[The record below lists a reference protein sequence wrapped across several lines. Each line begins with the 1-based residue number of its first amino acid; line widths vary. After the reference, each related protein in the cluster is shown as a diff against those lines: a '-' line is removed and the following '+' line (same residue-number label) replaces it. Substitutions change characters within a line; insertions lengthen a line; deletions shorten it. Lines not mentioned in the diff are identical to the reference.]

1 MRKCLCLLLFF
12 IVFVGI
18 VLVPRTAPAATKAT
32 HVYFASVNGVI
43 GVAMEEHVRQ
53 IFAKVGE
60 DKNALLIVTLNTPG
74 GLVDSMSEIVS
85 AITRAPFPVVVWV
98 APSGARSASA
108 GAFLVEAAH
117 VAVMAPGTHIGAA
130 HPVTAGGKDV
140 DDKEMNR
147 KIVNDLTARMRA
159 LAQERSRDEKV
170 LASMVTSSVSLTAR
184 EALQKGVIDFL
195 AVDEDELFRKL
206 EGRKVVLRGETRTL
220 SLKNTEIQRIDI
232 SLRLRI
238 LEFLSR
244 PDIAYLA
251 FIAGVMAII
260 LEARAPGG
268 FVLGTIGAV
277 LLMVAAYGMRV
288 LPVNWA
294 GVLLLLAG
302 IGIMVADFL
311 VGGLG
316 ILIVIGLATMLF
328 GGLILFQAPG
338 GELLHQSVG
347 LISGTTIAMAIVFF
361 VIMRAIYKT
370 LRMPS
375 ASGSEGMLGIKGRVI
390 KNADLV
396 MVQVHGEY
404 WNAVNVTGE
413 PLQIG
418 QEVTVVAVDGL
429 MLTVKIRTDKE
440 HFAHNKAEESQKEE

>member
-1 MRKCLCLLLFF
+1 MKKYICFLFF
-12 IVFVGI
+12 FLILI
-18 VLVPRTAPAATKAT
+18 AASFMQRVSSAAEKTQI
-32 HVYFASVNGVI
+32 YFASIDGVI

-53 IFAKVGE
+53 VFAKVGA
-60 DKNALLIVTLNTPG
+60 DKNSLLILTLNTPG
-74 GLVDSMSEIVS
+74 GLVDSMSEMVS
-85 AITRAPFPVVVWV
+85 AITGAPFPVVVWV

-130 HPVTAGGKDV
+130 HPVSAGGKDV
-140 DDKEMNR
+140 GDKEMSR
-147 KIVNDLTARMRA
+147 KILNDLTARMRS

-184 EALQKGVIDFL
+184 EALAKGVIDFL
-195 AVDEDELFRKL
+195 ASDEEELLQKL
-206 EGRKVVLRGETRTL
+206 EGRKVIVKGEARTL
-220 SLKNTEIQRIDI
+220 SLKNTEIQRMGM
-232 SLRLRI
+232 SLQLRI

-268 FVLGTIGAV
+268 FVLGTVGAV
-277 LLMVAAYGMRV
+277 LLMVAAYGLRV

-347 LISGTTIAMAIVFF
+347 LISGTTIAVAIVFF

-375 ASGSEGMLGIKGRVI
+375 ASGSEGMIGIKGRVI
-390 KNADLV
+390 KNGDLV

-404 WNAVNVTGE
+404 WNALNAAGE

-418 QEVTVVAVDGL
+418 QQVKVVAVEGL
-429 MLTVKIRTDKE
+429 TLKVEVLSEKVSFDLN
-440 HFAHNKAEESQKEE
+440 NKADES

>member
-1 MRKCLCLLLFF
+1 MKKYICFLFF
-12 IVFVGI
+12 FLILI
-18 VLVPRTAPAATKAT
+18 AASFMQRVSSAAEKTQI
-32 HVYFASVNGVI
+32 YFASIDGVI

-53 IFAKVGE
+53 VFAKVGA
-60 DKNALLIVTLNTPG
+60 DKNALLILTLNTPG
-74 GLVDSMSEIVS
+74 GLVDSMSEMVS
-85 AITRAPFPVVVWV
+85 AITGAPFPVVVWV

-130 HPVTAGGKDV
+130 HPVSAGGKDV
-140 DDKEMNR
+140 GDKEMSR
-147 KIVNDLTARMRA
+147 KILNDLTARMRS

-184 EALQKGVIDFL
+184 EALAKGVIDFL
-195 AVDEDELFRKL
+195 ASDEEELLQKL
-206 EGRKVVLRGETRTL
+206 EGRKVIVKGEARTL
-220 SLKNTEIQRIDI
+220 SLKNTEIQRMGM
-232 SLRLRI
+232 SLQLRI

-268 FVLGTIGAV
+268 FVLGTVGAV
-277 LLMVAAYGMRV
+277 LLMVAAYGLRV

-302 IGIMVADFL
+302 IGIMVADCL

-347 LISGTTIAMAIVFF
+347 LISGTTIAVAIVFF

-375 ASGSEGMLGIKGRVI
+375 ASGSEGMIGIKGRVI
-390 KNADLV
+390 KNGDLV

-404 WNAVNVTGE
+404 WNALNAAGK

-418 QEVTVVAVDGL
+418 QQVKVVAVEGL
-429 MLTVKIRTDKE
+429 TLKVEVLSEKVSFDLN
-440 HFAHNKAEESQKEE
+440 NKADES

>member
-1 MRKCLCLLLFF
+1 MKKYICFLFF
-12 IVFVGI
+12 FLILI
-18 VLVPRTAPAATKAT
+18 AASFMQRVSSAAEKTQI
-32 HVYFASVNGVI
+32 YFASIDGVI

-53 IFAKVGE
+53 VFAKVGA
-60 DKNALLIVTLNTPG
+60 DKNALLILTLNTPG
-74 GLVDSMSEIVS
+74 GLVDSMSEMVS
-85 AITRAPFPVVVWV
+85 AITGAPFPVVVWV
-98 APSGARSASA
+98 APSVARSASA

-130 HPVTAGGKDV
+130 HPVSAGGKDV
-140 DDKEMNR
+140 GDKEMSR
-147 KIVNDLTARMRA
+147 KILNDLTARMRS

-184 EALQKGVIDFL
+184 EALAKGVIDFL
-195 AVDEDELFRKL
+195 ASDEEELLQKL
-206 EGRKVVLRGETRTL
+206 EGRKVIVKGEARTL
-220 SLKNTEIQRIDI
+220 SLKNTEIQRMGM
-232 SLRLRI
+232 SLQLRI

-268 FVLGTIGAV
+268 FVLGTVGAV
-277 LLMVAAYGMRV
+277 LLMVAAYGLRV

-347 LISGTTIAMAIVFF
+347 LISGTTIAVAIVFF

-375 ASGSEGMLGIKGRVI
+375 ASGSEGMIGIKGRVI
-390 KNADLV
+390 KNGDLV

-404 WNAVNVTGE
+404 WNALNAAGK

-418 QEVTVVAVDGL
+418 QQVKVVAVEGL
-429 MLTVKIRTDKE
+429 TLKVEVLSEKVSFDLN
-440 HFAHNKAEESQKEE
+440 NKADES

>member
-1 MRKCLCLLLFF
+1 MRKYVCFLLFF
-12 IVFVGI
+12 LVFFSVA
-18 VLVPRTAPAATKAT
+18 LMQSAAAVAAEKTQ
-32 HVYFASVNGVI
+32 VYFASIDGVI

-53 IFAKVGE
+53 VFAKVGD
-60 DKNALLIVTLNTPG
+60 DKNALLILTLNTPG
-74 GLVDSMSEIVS
+74 GLVDSMSEMVS
-85 AITRAPFPVVVWV
+85 AITGAPFPVVVWV

-140 DDKEMNR
+140 NDKEMSR
-147 KIVNDLTARMRA
+147 KIVNDLTARMRS

-170 LASMVTSSVSLTAR
+170 VASMVTSSVSLTAR
-184 EALQKGVIDFL
+184 EALEKGVIDFL
-195 AVDEDELFRKL
+195 AADEGELFKEL
-206 EGRKVVLRGETRTL
+206 EGRRVIVRGETRTL

-232 SLRLRI
+232 SLQLRI

-244 PDIAYLA
+244 PDIAYMA

-302 IGIMVADFL
+302 IGIMIADFL

-316 ILIVIGLATMLF
+316 ILVVIGLATMLF

-347 LISGTTIAMAIVFF
+347 LISGTTIAMAVVFF
-361 VIMRAIYKT
+361 VVMRAIYKS

-375 ASGSEGMLGIKGRVI
+375 ASGSEGMLGIIGRVI
-390 KNADLV
+390 SDGDLV
-396 MVQVHGEY
+396 MIQVHGEY

-418 QEVTVVAVDGL
+418 QQVKVVALDGL
-429 MLTVKIRTDKE
+429 TLKVKIISDKGSSAQIE
-440 HFAHNKAEESQKEE
+440 MDGNQKEE

>member
-1 MRKCLCLLLFF
+1 MKKYICFLFF
-12 IVFVGI
+12 FLILI
-18 VLVPRTAPAATKAT
+18 AASFMQRVSSAAEKTQI
-32 HVYFASVNGVI
+32 YFASIDGVI

-53 IFAKVGE
+53 VFAKVGA
-60 DKNALLIVTLNTPG
+60 DKNALLILTLNTPG
-74 GLVDSMSEIVS
+74 GLVDSMSEMVS
-85 AITRAPFPVVVWV
+85 AITGAPFPVVVWV

-130 HPVTAGGKDV
+130 HPVSAGGKDV
-140 DDKEMNR
+140 GDKEMSR
-147 KIVNDLTARMRA
+147 KILNDLTARMRS

-184 EALQKGVIDFL
+184 EALAKGVIDFL
-195 AVDEDELFRKL
+195 ASDEEELLQKL
-206 EGRKVVLRGETRTL
+206 EGRKVIVKGEARTL
-220 SLKNTEIQRIDI
+220 SLKNTEIQRMGM
-232 SLRLRI
+232 SLQLRI

-268 FVLGTIGAV
+268 FVLGTVGAV
-277 LLMVAAYGMRV
+277 LLMVAAYGLRV

-347 LISGTTIAMAIVFF
+347 LISGTTIAVAIVFF

-375 ASGSEGMLGIKGRVI
+375 ASGSEGMIGIKGRVI
-390 KNADLV
+390 KNGDLV

-404 WNAVNVTGE
+404 WNALNAAGK

-418 QEVTVVAVDGL
+418 QQVKVVAVEGL
-429 MLTVKIRTDKE
+429 TLKVEVLSEKVSFDLN
-440 HFAHNKAEESQKEE
+440 NKADES